1 MKDLDDFERALKKNS
16 DYIDSTLAEKVACKD
31 KSFEIKNDIN
41 SLNEKRE
48 QVMHSKEAFRLSI
61 AKLESEME
69 ELNTNIDASDK
80 KLSRL
85 DKEKKKFA
93 VDKKFKE
100 AAKC

>member
-1 MKDLDDFERALKKNS
+1 
-16 DYIDSTLAEKVACKD
+16 
-31 KSFEIKNDIN
+31 
-41 SLNEKRE
+41 
-48 QVMHSKEAFRLSI
+48 
-61 AKLESEME
+61 ME